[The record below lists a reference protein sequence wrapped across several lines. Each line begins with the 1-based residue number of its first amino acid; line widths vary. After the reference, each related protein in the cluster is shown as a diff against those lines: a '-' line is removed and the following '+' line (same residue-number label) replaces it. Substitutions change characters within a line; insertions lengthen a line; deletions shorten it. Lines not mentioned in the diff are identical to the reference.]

1 MKWVSPWRK
10 MHMKENPDANAIL
23 NNIGA
28 LAEIAG
34 FMRDQLVTRGF
45 SREEAVAIVDH
56 YICATC
62 AGQKS

>member
-1 MKWVSPWRK
+1 

-34 FMRDQLVTRGF
+34 FMRDQLTKQDF
-45 SREEAVAIVDH
+45 TREEAVAIVDH

>member
-1 MKWVSPWRK
+1 MEPNLDVK
-10 MHMKENPDANAIL
+10 ALL

-34 FMRDQLVTRGF
+34 FMRDQLTKQGF
-45 SREEAVAIVDH
+45 TREEAVAIVDH

-62 AGQKS
+62 AGRKS

>member
-1 MKWVSPWRK
+1 MEPKLDVK
-10 MHMKENPDANAIL
+10 AIL

-28 LAEIAG
+28 LDEIAG
-34 FMRDQLVTRGF
+34 FMRDQLVERGF
-45 SREEAVAIVDH
+45 ARDETVAIVDH

>member
-1 MKWVSPWRK
+1 MESKLDVK
-10 MHMKENPDANAIL
+10 AIL
-23 NNIGA
+23 TSIGA

-45 SREEAVAIVDH
+45 TREEAVAIVDH

-62 AGQKS
+62 AGQKL

>member
-1 MKWVSPWRK
+1 MESKLDVK
-10 MHMKENPDANAIL
+10 AIL
-23 NNIGA
+23 TNVGA

-34 FMRDQLVTRGF
+34 FMRVQLVTRGF
-45 SREEAVAIVDH
+45 TREEAVAIVDH